1 MSSQPENKPNQQ
13 QPEALPRRE
22 EFQKYLEKEGV
33 IEELTKLFVYLY
45 ESDRP
50 DNALDYVRQFFN
62 SNAPSNNDADPTKLQ
77 AKIDELEKKLSEK
90 DAEIARLKAQ
100 LGVNDN
106 KDNNNNNNNNGND
119 ASNDNA
125 DVSK

>member
-1 MSSQPENKPNQQ
+1 MSSQPEIKPNQQ

-62 SNAPSNNDADPTKLQ
+62 SNAPSNDADPAKLQ
-77 AKIDELEKKLSEK
+77 AKIEELEKKIVRKRCRNCTSQSTIGRK
-90 DAEIARLKAQ
+90 
-100 LGVNDN
+100 
-106 KDNNNNNNNNGND
+106 
-119 ASNDNA
+119 
-125 DVSK
+125 